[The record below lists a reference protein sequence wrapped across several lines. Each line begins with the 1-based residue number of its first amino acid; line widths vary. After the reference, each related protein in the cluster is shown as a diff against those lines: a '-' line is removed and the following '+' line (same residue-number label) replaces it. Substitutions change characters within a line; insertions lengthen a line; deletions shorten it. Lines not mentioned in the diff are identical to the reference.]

1 MSLWMAAKHSCVIF
15 GSLVPQ
21 PIRKGCTTS
30 ELFSFRAAGKRDT
43 NKVKKKSCKRF
54 FFFFFLKM
62 SSCNLLLIKCLKVKK
77 IYMCLLL
84 FCFWFH
90 EVWYCRTK
98 TLESKW
104 KEYMEVSTYNN
115 NYSQVW
121 IMQHYSSST
130 IIIIKKKVP
139 ILHWGFDHLILNS
152 T

>member
-43 NKVKKKSCKRF
+43 NKVKKNPVRD

-77 IYMCLLL
+77 KKDMCLLL

-130 IIIIKKKVP
+130 TIKKRYPFCTEVF
-139 ILHWGFDHLILNS
+139 IISF
-152 T
+152 